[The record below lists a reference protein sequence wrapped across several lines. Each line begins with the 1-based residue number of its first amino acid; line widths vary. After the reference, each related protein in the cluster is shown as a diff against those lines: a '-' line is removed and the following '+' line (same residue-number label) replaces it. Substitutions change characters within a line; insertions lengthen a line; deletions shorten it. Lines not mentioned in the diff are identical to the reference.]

1 MVARLR
7 RGRRGNLPPAVIHHR
22 DHGVRWTDETT
33 FAIEEIGRAPQAPE
47 VLVLMHGGRL
57 LHETVIRVEA
67 AQDVRARLPE
77 MLERPEVYGLSY
89 WLQRDNLHF
98 LAAAIP
104 DLEHRGRTVA
114 RLAALSKVPLRG
126 CRCCWPTTRS
136 SRRSRRRR

>member
-67 AQDVRARLPE
+67 AQDVRARLAE
-77 MLERPEVYGLSY
+77 MLK
-89 WLQRDNLHF
+89 
-98 LAAAIP
+98 
-104 DLEHRGRTVA
+104 HRGRTVA

-136 SRRSRRRR
+136 SRRSRRRC